1 MVSVM
6 AAVPD
11 GDLDRDL
18 DVGAMVS
25 ATTMSATM
33 MSVMVSAMANYLIL
47 ISKKKARSITPGPW
61 CCR

>member
-25 ATTMSATM
+25 ATM
-33 MSVMVSAMANYLIL
+33 MSVMVSAMAE
-47 ISKKKARSITPGPW
+47 ISGQSFIPAISGQREIWRGW
-61 CCR
+61 D

>member
-18 DVGAMVS
+18 DVGAMV
-25 ATTMSATM
+25 SATM